1 MSERAYNF
9 CPGPC
14 ILPLEVLQETQAEL
28 VNYQNTGISLIEHS
42 HRGTEFSEVHTE
54 ACELVRELLRVP
66 EGFSILFIQGGAT
79 LQFAMSAMNLLG
91 PGKKAGFVNSGHWAK
106 LAIKDANLYGETYMA
121 WDGAAGSFTRM
132 PASSEL
138 QMQSDTRYLHITT
151 NETIGGVRL
160 FEWPDV
166 GVPLVADMSSDYFSR
181 AIPWNL
187 MDIAYG
193 GVQKNLGPS
202 GAALVILR
210 DSILDDAVQE
220 LPAYL
225 NYRTHVKSQSL
236 FNTPPVFTIYVVGK
250 VLKRYKELG
259 GIDMFERL
267 SIEKSG
273 YIYDAIDASGGFYNC
288 PVSGDS
294 RSRMNVVFRLPGDA
308 LEAAFL
314 AQAKAES
321 LVNLKGHRSVGGI
334 RASIYN
340 SLPMEGAQ
348 KLADFMNRFRAAN

>member
-14 ILPLEVLQETQAEL
+14 ILPLEVLQETQAEFI
-28 VNYQNTGISLIEHS
+28 NYQNTGISLIEHS
-42 HRGTEFSEVHTE
+42 HRGAEFSEVHTE
-54 ACELVRELLRVP
+54 ACALVRALLQVP

-79 LQFAMSAMNLLG
+79 LQFAMTAMNLLG

-106 LAIKDANLYGETYMA
+106 LAIKDAKLYGETYTA
-121 WDGAAGSFTRM
+121 WDGTAGNFTRM

-138 QMQSDTRYLHITT
+138 QMQPDTRYLHITT
-151 NETIGGVRL
+151 NETIGGIRL

-181 AIPWNL
+181 PIPWSL

-210 DSILDDAVQE
+210 DSILEDAVQE

-225 NYRTHVKSQSL
+225 NYGTHAKSQSL

-250 VLKRYKELG
+250 VLKRYRELG
-259 GIDMFERL
+259 GIGEFERL
-267 SIEKSG
+267 SIEKST
-273 YIYDAIDASGGFYNC
+273 YVYDAIDGSGGFYDC

-294 RSRMNVVFRLPGDA
+294 RSRMNIVFRLPSDE

-314 AQAKAES
+314 AQAKAEN

-348 KLADFMNRFRAAN
+348 KLAEFMNRFRAAN